1 MPGLHELRFAWRR
14 LTRDRGQ
21 TMVAVLL
28 LALGVSA
35 TIVMADM
42 LDRLLLRPPVGVS
55 APERVVR
62 IYEAGGHPNPLT
74 TNYAIVT
81 RLSEGTRDEFEA
93 WACYLNEALSL
104 GRGADARRVQVV
116 SHSEA
121 YFDVL
126 GVTPQ
131 LGTLP
136 TAKRASAAADTAVI
150 SHSLWQRRFGGL
162 ANVIGQPLPI
172 GRRVYTIAAVT
183 PRGFAG
189 IDTDPV
195 DVWIPLDDRAL
206 LRFGPE
212 WRTSVNTYYWLPA
225 IARLRPGID
234 RLRAADRAT
243 TAFNATII
251 GNANRMEQH
260 LLLGD
265 VLPARAPGGGPV
277 IRVAEWVAAMSSI
290 VLLLACLN
298 VGNLLLMRGMGRST
312 ETAIKLALGASRSL
326 LAREVLIDALLLAV
340 LASGVALFVV
350 IIAGDLVR
358 TLILPPVLATVAP
371 LDARLIALAMLV
383 CLIAAFMLGMVP
395 ALRVTSGATLRPGLA
410 SRPDRPS
417 RLLDVFA
424 GLQVV
429 LSVPLIAGAGLFVM
443 SLWHARE
450 QNFGIQSSHLVVI
463 ETNTAEIGK
472 PDDNHLAHRR
482 IQERLARLPEV
493 QSAVVV
499 TSIPM
504 GDEWF
509 ATGLMVGTRV
519 LTPFANE
526 VDPAFFDAMGMR
538 LVEGRN
544 FTTAENQAKAKPVM
558 IVNQSL
564 AQQLWPGESPIGHC
578 AKVGFD
584 INGPCV
590 EVVGV
595 VGNSAMWAGEWQ
607 PSATPGTFY
616 IPVERF
622 RDNTARRALLVRTH
636 GDPTQAIPTLRRE
649 ALNAG
654 VASLPYIDVWTFD
667 DVFMPML
674 RPWRLGATMF
684 AAFGALS
691 LLIASAGLA
700 VVTAYGVARRRRE
713 LGVRL
718 VLGADPRTLVWLMLR
733 RSAINIIG
741 GLAIGIVLAVAGQR
755 WLMTMLTGLVP
766 QSIEIFGLTAV
777 VLLAVGGLAV
787 WIPASRA
794 AHVDPGITLR
804 AE

>member
-1 MPGLHELRFAWRR
+1 MHELRFAVRR
-14 LTRDRGQ
+14 LTRERVS
-21 TMVAVLL
+21 TMAAVAL

-42 LDRLLLRPPVGVS
+42 LDRLLLRAPAGVS

-62 IYEAGGHPNPLT
+62 IYEAGGHPRPLT
-74 TNYAIVT
+74 TSYGVVT
-81 RLSEGTRDEFEA
+81 RLGESTRDEFEA
-93 WACYLNEALSL
+93 WACYLSEALSL
-104 GRGADARRVQVV
+104 GRGADSRRVQVV

-136 TAKRASAAADTAVI
+136 TAKRAPADAAVI
-150 SHSLWQRRFGGL
+150 SHSLWQKQFGGL
-162 ANVIGQPLPI
+162 PNVIGHPLPI
-172 GRRVYTIAAVT
+172 GRRIYTIAAVT
-183 PRGFAG
+183 SRGFAG
-189 IDTDPV
+189 VDTDPV
-195 DVWIPLDDRAL
+195 DVWIPLDDRAQ

-212 WRTSVNTYYWLPA
+212 WRTNLTSYYWLPA

-234 RLRAADRAT
+234 RARAADHAT
-243 TAFNATII
+243 TVFRTTTTDPVRAQL
-251 GNANRMEQH
+251 R
-260 LLLGD
+260 LSLGD
-265 VLPARAPGGGPV
+265 VLPARAPGGTSG
-277 IRVAEWVAAMSSI
+277 IRVAEWIAAMSTL
-290 VLLLACLN
+290 VLLLACVN
-298 VGNLLLMRGMGRST
+298 VGNLLLMRGISRTT
-312 ETAIKLALGASRSL
+312 ETAVKLALGASRGR
-326 LAREVLIDALLLAV
+326 LAREVLLDALLLAV
-340 LASGVALFVV
+340 LAGGVALFVV
-350 IIAGDLVR
+350 VIAGDVVR

-371 LDARLIALAMLV
+371 LDARLIALATLV
-383 CLIAAFMLGMVP
+383 CLTAAFVLGMVP
-395 ALRVTSGATLRPGLA
+395 ALRVSSGVSLRPGLA
-410 SRPDRPS
+410 SRSDRPS
-417 RLLDVFA
+417 RLLDLFA
-424 GLQVV
+424 GLQVA
-429 LSVPLIAGAGLFVM
+429 LSVPLIAGAGLFVVT
-443 SLWHARE
+443 LWHARQ

-493 QSAVVV
+493 QAAVVV

-504 GDEWF
+504 GDEWS
-509 ATGLMVGTRV
+509 ASGLMVGTRV

-526 VDPAFFDAMGMR
+526 VDPGFFDAMGMR
-538 LVEGRN
+538 LVEGRD
-544 FTTAENQAKAKPVM
+544 FTTAENQPTAKPVL

-564 AQQLWPGESPIGHC
+564 AQQLWPGESAIGHC

-584 INGPCV
+584 INGPCA

-595 VGNSAMWAGEWQ
+595 VSNSAMWAGEWQ

-622 RDNTARRALLVRTH
+622 RDNTARRALLVRTY
-636 GDPTQAIPTLRRE
+636 GDPTQAISTLRRE
-649 ALNAG
+649 ALSAG
-654 VASLPYIDVWTFD
+654 AGGLPYIDVWTFD

-691 LLIASAGLA
+691 LIIASAGLV
-700 VVTAYGVARRRRE
+700 VVTAYGVTRRRRE

-718 VLGADPRTLVWLMLR
+718 VLGANPRALVWPMLW
-733 RSAINIIG
+733 RSAINIIA
-741 GLAIGIVLAVAGQR
+741 GLAIGIMLSVAGQH

-766 QSIEIFGLTAV
+766 QSVAIFAITAL
-777 VLLAVGGLAV
+777 VLLAAGGLAV